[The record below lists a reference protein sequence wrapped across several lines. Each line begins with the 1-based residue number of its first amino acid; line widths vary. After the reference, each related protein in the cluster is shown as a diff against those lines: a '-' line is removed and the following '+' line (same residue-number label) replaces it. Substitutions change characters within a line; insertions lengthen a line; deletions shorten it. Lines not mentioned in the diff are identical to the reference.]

1 MYKSIFTLLAL
12 VCSQAVLPAQKNN
25 HEFEQFAQRQD
36 SLFIVA
42 YEERNTGRYDKL
54 LNEFFT
60 QYNPLNDTEKKLYA
74 NYLINAYYNFSCTYS
89 LLNDK
94 KMALLYLEKS
104 IQAGYLDYAH
114 IQADTDLDNIR
125 GEGKFAAL
133 LEPLREIGDYRYIL
147 RKAQQYNP
155 ADKRP
160 IPAFTYQPA
169 SDPNL
174 VALRKAFNLDSIAG
188 QGSEVSKIINLCHW
202 IHYLVPHDGNN
213 GNPVVKNA
221 LSMINECKR
230 ENRKLNCRGLAI
242 VLNECY
248 LSMGFKSRFVTCL
261 PKDSLGIDNDCH
273 VINMVYSNDLKKWL
287 WIDPTFDAYVMNEN
301 GELLGLDEVRDRII
315 RDKPLILNPEAN
327 WNRRVSQT
335 REHYLQTYMA
345 KNLYRLEC
353 PVHSQ
358 YDMETKAQGKT
369 IDYVQ
374 LLPLDYFKQTPDKTE
389 QSNEQSGT
397 TLTTYKTNNPEL
409 FWAKPE

>member
-1 MYKSIFTLLAL
+1 MYKSIFTVLLL
-12 VCSQAVLPAQKNN
+12 HCFGVVLTAQKSSSP
-25 HEFEQFAQRQD
+25 FEPFAWRQD
-36 SLFIVA
+36 SLFIAA
-42 YEERNTGRYDKL
+42 YEKKDVARYNEL
-54 LNEFFT
+54 LTEFLT
-60 QYNPLNDTEKKLYA
+60 AYNRLDADTKKTYS

-104 IQAGYLDYAH
+104 IQAGYMDYAH

-125 GEGKFAAL
+125 GESKFATL
-133 LEPLREIGDYRYIL
+133 LGPLREIGDYRYIL

-160 IPAFTYQPA
+160 IPAFTYQSA

-202 IHYLVPHDGNN
+202 IHQLVPHDGNN

-301 GELLGLDEVRDRII
+301 GELLGIEEVRDRIA
-315 RDKPLILNPEAN
+315 RDKPLILNPDAN

-335 REHYLQTYMA
+335 KEHYLLTYMA

-358 YDMETKAQGKT
+358 YDLETKAQGKN

>member
-1 MYKSIFTLLAL
+1 MYKSTFTLLLLCCFAL
-12 VCSQAVLPAQKNN
+12 VSTAQKSSSS
-25 HEFEQFAQRQD
+25 FEPFASRQD
-36 SLFIVA
+36 SLFTAA
-42 YEERNTGRYDKL
+42 YEARDVARYNKL
-54 LNEFFT
+54 LAEFSTAYNRLDADT
-60 QYNPLNDTEKKLYA
+60 QKVYS

-94 KMALLYLEKS
+94 KNALLYLEKS
-104 IQAGYLDYAH
+104 IQAGYMDYAH
-114 IQADTDLDNIR
+114 IQVDTDLDNIR
-125 GEGKFAAL
+125 GESKFATL
-133 LEPLREIGDYRYIL
+133 LQPLREIGDYRYIL

-160 IPAFTYQPA
+160 IPAFTYQSA
-169 SDPNL
+169 DDPNL

-188 QGSEVSKIINLCHW
+188 QGNEVSKIINLCHW
-202 IHYLVPHDGNN
+202 IHQLVPHDGNN

-261 PKDSLGIDNDCH
+261 PKDSLGIDYDCH
-273 VINMVYSNDLKKWL
+273 VINMVYSNDLKKWI

-301 GELLGLDEVRDRII
+301 GELLGIEEVRDRIA
-315 RDKPLILNPEAN
+315 RDKPLIINPDAN

-335 REHYLQTYMA
+335 KEHYLLTYMT

-358 YDMETKAQGKT
+358 YDLETKVKGKN

-389 QSNEQSGT
+389 QHNEQNGT
-397 TLTTYKTNNPEL
+397 TLTTYKTNNPGL
-409 FWAKPE
+409 FWARPE